1 VQQQTKEKMMAK
13 KQNRKH
19 RTSSAP
25 RTRVW
30 PAFLLLGLLGGLMVL
45 MIHAR
50 APGGELN
57 AQGLRVSGEGRS
69 DASHVT
75 PPELFEHP
83 RVKAACTIAQEI
95 PETMNHLYC
104 WCGCIERGM
113 RSALECFESNHG
125 ATCDVCIR
133 TAEIAWKMTQQGV
146 TDPGEIQRT
155 IDTRLGRV

>member
-1 VQQQTKEKMMAK
+1 MAK
-13 KQNRKH
+13 QQEQSRKARRASK
-19 RTSSAP
+19 RT
-25 RTRVW
+25 TRVW
-30 PAFLLLGLLGGLMVL
+30 PAFLLMGVL
-45 MIHAR
+45 FAMMIALIHAR
-50 APGGELN
+50 APGGDLN

-83 RVKAACTIAQEI
+83 RVKAAYAITQRI

-125 ATCDVCIR
+125 ANCDLCIR
-133 TAEIAWKMTQQGV
+133 TAEIAWEMTQSGV
-146 TDPGEIQRT
+146 TDPGAVQEA
-155 IDTRLGRV
+155 IDTQLGRT